1 MRILSYTF
9 ETTVEFSSPVRDHDF
24 VLRCMPHT
32 RPGLQTVLDAHVM
45 IAPNGP
51 LAKQVDGFGNIL
63 RIGRARAAHSMF
75 SFASSGMVLVNGG
88 VGAEDPGNVETW
100 VHPVFLQPS
109 ALACADASL
118 AAFAQSIRYSVEF
131 DARFAGEDDGG
142 AWEIAQALSHT
153 VHARL
158 KYEMGVTT
166 VETTS
171 TEAFAMGCGV
181 CQDFSHVLV
190 AACRSVGIP
199 ARYVNGLM
207 VGEGATHAW
216 VEVHDGSMWRG
227 LDPTNDRVVD
237 DGYIT
242 FCHGRDVSD
251 IPIEQ
256 GVFKGNAA
264 QEQSIII
271 RVTDQASRSI

>member
-9 ETTVEFSSPVRDHDF
+9 ETTIEFDSPVRDHDF

-32 RPGLQTVLDAHVM
+32 RPGVQTVLDAHVM

-51 LAKQVDGFGNIL
+51 LAKQTDGFGNTL
-63 RIGRARAAHSMF
+63 RIGRARAAHSTF
-75 SFASSGMVLVNGG
+75 SFASSGMVLVNGDVDADVAG
-88 VGAEDPGNVETW
+88 VAETW

-109 ALACADASL
+109 KLASADATL
-118 AAFAQSIRYSVEF
+118 AAFAQSARYSVVS
-131 DARFAGEDDGG
+131 DARFAGEEAGSS
-142 AWEIAQALSHT
+142 WEIAQALSHT
-153 VHARL
+153 IHARL
-158 KYEMGVTT
+158 KYEPGSTDVATT
-166 VETTS
+166 AA
-171 TEAFAMGCGV
+171 EAFALGRGV
-181 CQDFSHVLV
+181 CQDYSHILV

-199 ARYVNGLM
+199 ARYVNGIM

-216 VEVHDGSMWRG
+216 VEVHDGTHWRG

-242 FCHGRDVSD
+242 FCHGRDFSD

-256 GVFKGNAA
+256 GVFKGNAT
-264 QEQSIII
+264 QRQSVII
-271 RVTDQASRSI
+271 RVTDQASRTI